1 MNEARE
7 FDPVPATQVP
17 TATRLRSL
25 NAGPCAGYPRNAAIR
40 THTTCDKVRHAKPS
54 RIRLVSPIQRR
65 GRRIKGQD
73 HCDRCGIRSPDRRSL
88 LTLWYRVLRTRATFD
103 ANARRRVEGLR
114 VAPQV
119 AGFAHLIRNV
129 PPFYPDPAGPLAHL
143 PRRFGSF
150 EACLG
155 LNGFLQYRSSKNRL
169 PDSSHAFKHPEF
181 PHGVTQ
187 DDAAY
192 PLL

>member
-40 THTTCDKVRHAKPS
+40 THTTCDKVRHAKSS
-54 RIRLVSPIQRR
+54 RISLCQPDTTTRTAHQRT
-65 GRRIKGQD
+65 GSL
-73 HCDRCGIRSPDRRSL
+73 RSLRDSFPDRRSL

-103 ANARRRVEGLR
+103 ANPRRRVEGLR

-119 AGFAHLIRNV
+119 AGFAHLYRNV
-129 PPFYPDPAGPLAHL
+129 RPLYPDLDRTLGPSARPFWLL
-143 PRRFGSF
+143 RGMS
-150 EACLG
+150 
-155 LNGFLQYRSSKNRL
+155 RS
-169 PDSSHAFKHPEF
+169 
-181 PHGVTQ
+181 
-187 DDAAY
+187 
-192 PLL
+192 